1 MATCF
6 SAMIVSLLLF
16 FWLGIWLENVLPS
29 AYGLRKGWCFCLSP
43 HYWCGKPKLS
53 RNARKN
59 SIDAESADNEVYF
72 EAKYMK
78 KDNFEPVSRDMMKQ
92 EADKKILKVTDLK
105 KTFENGFQAV
115 KGVNLKIYSGQ
126 IFALLGHNG
135 AGKTTT
141 ISMLTGLINSTS
153 GFAEVFGVDLFEDMN
168 EVRHILGICPQHDIL
183 FDLLTPEEH
192 LEIFCDFKG
201 VPRKEQAEQIKKM
214 LIDVDLYH
222 HRDTVAQNLSGGSR
236 RKLSVAITLIGGSK
250 LVLLD
255 EPTSGMDLS
264 ARRKLWNMLK
274 NYKHNRIIILTTHYM
289 DEADILGDRV
299 GIMT

>member
-1 MATCF
+1 MFGLAVFLQAFFSKARVAAITGTLIYFGTSFIGVTVADPSVKSGPKSIASLLTTIAINRGCNNLGQFETSGVGLQASTLRTEFQNYSMGTCF
-6 SAMIVSLLLF
+6 SAMIISLLLF
-16 FWLGIWLENVLPS
+16 FWIGIWLDNVLPS

-43 HYWCGKPKLS
+43 RYWCG
-53 RNARKN
+53 RARRPRKNSKN
-59 SIDAESADNEVYF
+59 SIDPESAEDELYF

-78 KDNFEPVSRDMMKQ
+78 KDNFEPVSRDLLKQ

-115 KGVNLKIYSGQ
+115 KGVNLKIYNGQ

-168 EVRHILGICPQHDIL
+168 EVRHFLGVCPQHDIL

-201 VPRKEQAEQIKKM
+201 VPRNE
-214 LIDVDLYH
+214 
-222 HRDTVAQNLSGGSR
+222 
-236 RKLSVAITLIGGSK
+236 
-250 LVLLD
+250 
-255 EPTSGMDLS
+255 
-264 ARRKLWNMLK
+264 
-274 NYKHNRIIILTTHYM
+274 
-289 DEADILGDRV
+289 
-299 GIMT
+299 